1 MATRPPRS
9 AKLSRDSIVNAAL
22 PTIQGEVGASGSE
35 GTWIATA
42 YLVAEIIAIPLTAW
56 LERLFGLRLVLIVAT
71 IAFVSFSLLC
81 GTADTLSVMGTM
93 DAVRAALGVVYPGE
107 EDA

>member
-1 MATRPPRS
+1 MPAGTKKGGRRDADASAWLAVLAGTISALMAT
-9 AKLSRDSIVNAAL
+9 LDISIVNAAL

-71 IAFVSFSLLC
+71 IAFVSFSLL
-81 GTADTLSVMGTM
+81 LS
-93 DAVRAALGVVYPGE
+93 LIHI
-107 EDA
+107 